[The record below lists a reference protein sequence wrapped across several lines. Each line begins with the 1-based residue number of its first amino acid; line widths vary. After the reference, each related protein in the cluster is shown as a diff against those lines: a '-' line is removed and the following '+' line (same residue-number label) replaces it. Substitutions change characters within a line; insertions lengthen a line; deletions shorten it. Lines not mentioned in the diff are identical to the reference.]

1 MKKIKNSKMFM
12 KLGSDH
18 SSKTTIFKIAVVII
32 FLILAFRM
40 VYLQIFRYEKYKN
53 MSEENRIKLKRIEPD
68 RGKIYDKNGVLLAT
82 NGSGYRLIYLKER
95 KYSEDD
101 LKRISQLTGFSA
113 KVIEKRIKN
122 GEISPY
128 TRENI
133 LFENL
138 EEKLAHKIIEK
149 IKPEDF
155 IDIQIYS
162 KRRYIYDS
170 LGSHILGY
178 VKKISSKE
186 YETLKEEG
194 YTARDSIGKDG
205 IEKNYDKL
213 LKGKS
218 GFEKIEVN
226 AYNRLQRKIDK
237 QLPEPGIDVYLT
249 IDYEIQNYMEKLLEE
264 EKLTGS
270 FIAVNPKNGEV
281 LALVSY
287 PTYSL
292 NTFSSQISQ
301 EEWDAIRTDTRRPL
315 SNKAI
320 AGEYPPG
327 SIFKPISAFAY
338 LSKGVNPNQKYF
350 DPGYYSIGSWTWKAW
365 KVGGHGYVD
374 MKKSIIESV
383 NPYYYRFADQFGYKP
398 ILDFALMFGLNEK
411 TGIDIPGEKKG
422 VIPSPE
428 WKKATFNTGWYKG
441 DSVNMSIGQGY
452 VTVTPIQMAQA
463 YSFLANRGK
472 IYQPHLINST
482 WENGEKKAIERKL
495 VTEVEL
501 PSSYFDLMD
510 DALRRTVSDGNGTTT
525 ILRTQGLE
533 IGAKSGSA
541 QNSQSKIS
549 HAWVAGYFPIKN
561 PEIVFVALLEGA
573 GGGGKIGGGVAK
585 KFVDK
590 YLEIKNRDK
599 EIKNKEIE

>member
-549 HAWVAGYFPIKN
+549 HAWVVGYFPIKN

>member
-12 KLGSDH
+12 KLGTDH
-18 SSKTTIFKIAVVII
+18 SSKTTIFKIAVVVI
-32 FLILAFRM
+32 FLILALRM

-68 RGKIYDKNGVLLAT
+68 RGKIYDKNGVILAT
-82 NGSGYRLIYLKER
+82 NGLGYRLIYLKER
-95 KYSEDD
+95 KYLKED
-101 LKRISQLTGFSA
+101 LKRIAELTGFLPEA
-113 KVIEKRIKN
+113 IEKRIKN

-138 EEKLAHKIIEK
+138 EEKLAHKILEK

-155 IDIQIYS
+155 VDIQFYS

-237 QLPEPGIDVYLT
+237 QLPEPGTDVYLT

-270 FIAVNPKNGEV
+270 FIAMNPKNGEV

-301 EEWDAIRTDTRRPL
+301 EEWDAIRTDPRRPL

-428 WKKATFNTGWYKG
+428 WKKETFNTGWYKG

-472 IYQPHLINST
+472 IYQLHLINST
-482 WENGEKKAIERKL
+482 SENGEKKAIERKL

-590 YLEIKNRDK
+590 YLEIKNREK
-599 EIKNKEIE
+599 EIENKEIE